1 MFEHSAPCSGC
12 GTTHAAAGIL
22 GALLE
27 ELRGNRPDD
36 PSWGVAICPA
46 CGQVT
51 GVWDEA
57 EGWGFGT
64 RPGEILREPLPDHQA
79 LVFAP

>member
-1 MFEHSAPCSGC
+1 MYEHTAACPGC

-22 GALLE
+22 GALLND
-27 ELRGNRPDD
+27 LRTLRPDD
-36 PSWGVAICPA
+36 PSWGVALCPA

-51 GVWDEA
+51 GVWDDA

-64 RPGEILREPLPDHQA
+64 RPAEIVWAAVPAHEVP
-79 LVFAP
+79 VFAP

>member
-1 MFEHSAPCSGC
+1 MFEHTTACPGC

-22 GALLE
+22 GALLND
-27 ELRGNRPDD
+27 LRTVRPDD
-36 PSWGVAICPA
+36 PSWGVALCPA

-51 GVWDEA
+51 GVWDDT

-64 RPGEILREPLPDHQA
+64 RPAEIVWDPAPVEQG